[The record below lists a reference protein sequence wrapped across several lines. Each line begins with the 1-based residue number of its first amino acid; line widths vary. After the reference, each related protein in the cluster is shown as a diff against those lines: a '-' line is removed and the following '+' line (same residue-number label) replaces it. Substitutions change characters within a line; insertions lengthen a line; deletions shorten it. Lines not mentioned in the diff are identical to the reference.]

1 MTITRE
7 QKVRL
12 GIFAVAAGVLF
23 AIVILVFAGMQF
35 WQARHRY
42 YIEFQTSVYGLE
54 EGADVFLHGVRVGK
68 VVDMSL
74 SSADPDKVLV
84 TIDVDEDAPVR
95 TNTIAVLQYA
105 GITGLKIVDLRG
117 GTAEAP
123 PLPPGGTIP
132 VGETVLDR
140 IAEQGAVMLDQT
152 AQLLERAN
160 AIAAQAEVIV
170 ENLARVSQDVNIQ
183 EIVAQARTTARNL
196 AHASRSLRG
205 VIDENR
211 AGLRASVEAI
221 EEAATRAAE
230 IVDDAQVRGMIA
242 DLRQATRSFKELAR
256 EIRQRPSR
264 LLYSKPPR
272 ERELP

>member
-140 IAEQGAVMLDQT
+140 IAEQGAAMLDQT